1 MRVREHRDRTRLI
14 RAAMQEIPCDLTV
27 ENVRFVNVITGEVYP
42 ASVDVID
49 GIVVRVR
56 EEGQETV
63 CPSKEIY
70 DGKGRY
76 LVPGFIDVHMHVE
89 STMMIPENFG
99 RAAILCGTTSVFVD
113 PHEIGNV
120 LGIPGIKFMIE
131 NAKKSPVRQF
141 NLASSCVPSVPG
153 VEQAGASFGAKEI
166 AELLETEGVWGV
178 AEVMD
183 FYNVIHDEKRM
194 HEVVEEGIKRNAL
207 IQGHAPGLLG
217 KEIAAYRVAGMVDNH
232 CMSCAEDMIANL
244 RAGIFTDMQES
255 SLSPRRMP
263 QLLDG
268 IKNMRYTDHVTLCND
283 DVHAKDLLETGH
295 VNRLTKSAMMEGID
309 PIEVIRWV
317 TYNASR
323 ATQMDDIGAIAPGY
337 LADMQLLDELDGRNP
352 YAVWREGKLL
362 VEDGRLLEDH
372 KTAEDYGFENTMH
385 LDYITGPEDFEL
397 RVPGVENGTVKA
409 LVMDYSGSQGYGHMC
424 DAIYE
429 EVPVKDGKVDLSGRD
444 DLCLVAVFNRHGKT
458 DHTIALCKGYGLKKG
473 AIASTVAHD
482 CHNFLCMYYD
492 TADAFALAKAL
503 RECGGGVGCAE
514 NGEVLGVLELPV
526 AGLMS
531 LLPCEELVP
540 AIADVEEKALTVCPE
555 KMLMQIA
562 VIALACIPG
571 AIITDLGV
579 IDGSTQE
586 FFPLWK

>member
-1 MRVREHRDRTRLI
+1 MRVRQNRDRTRLI

-27 ENVRFVNVITGEVYP
+27 ENAQFVNVITGEVYP

-56 EEGQETV
+56 EEGETTV

-70 DGKGRY
+70 DAKGKY
-76 LVPGFIDVHMHVE
+76 LVPGFIDVHMHIE

-120 LGIPGIKFMIE
+120 LGIDGIKFMIE

-166 AELLETEGVWGV
+166 AELLDMEGVYGV

-194 HEVVEEGIKRNAL
+194 HEVVEEGVKRGAL
-207 IQGHAPGLLG
+207 IQGHAPGLHG
-217 KEIAAYRVAGMVDNH
+217 KEIAAYHLAGMVDNH
-232 CMSCAEDMIANL
+232 CMNCAEDMVANL
-244 RAGIFTDMQES
+244 RAGMYTDMQES

-268 IKNMRYTDHVTLCND
+268 IKKMRYTDHVTLCND

-309 PIEVIRWV
+309 PIDVIRWV

-323 ATQMDDIGAIAPGY
+323 AVQMDDIGALAPGY
-337 LADMQLLDELDGRNP
+337 LADMQLLDALDGRNP
-352 YAVWREGKLL
+352 YAVFREGKLL
-362 VEDGRLLEDH
+362 VEDFKFLNE
-372 KTAEDYGFENTMH
+372 TPAEVQTYENTMH
-385 LDYITGPEDFEL
+385 LDYVESAEDFVLSAPE
-397 RVPGVENGTVKA
+397 GAKKTVTA
-409 LVMDYSGSQGYGHMC
+409 LVLDYGNSQGFGHMC
-424 DAIYE
+424 DAAYE
-429 EVPVKDGKVDLSGRD
+429 EVPVVDGKVDLSGRD
-444 DLCLVAVFNRHGKT
+444 DLFYVCCFNRHGKS
-458 DHTIALCKGYGLKKG
+458 DHTIAICKGFGLEKG

-482 CHNFLCMYYD
+482 CHNFLCMYKNPE
-492 TADAFALAKAL
+492 DAFVLAKAL
-503 RECGGGVGCAE
+503 RECGGGVASALD
-514 NGEVLGVLELPV
+514 GEVIGLLELPL

-531 LLPCEELVP
+531 PLPCEELVP
-540 AIADVEEKALTVCPE
+540 AIAAVEEAAKTICPK

-586 FFPLWK
+586 WYPLWK

>member
-27 ENVRFVNVITGEVYP
+27 ENVLFVNVITGEVYP

-194 HEVVEEGIKRNAL
+194 HEVVEE
-207 IQGHAPGLLG
+207 
-217 KEIAAYRVAGMVDNH
+217 
-232 CMSCAEDMIANL
+232 
-244 RAGIFTDMQES
+244 
-255 SLSPRRMP
+255 
-263 QLLDG
+263 
-268 IKNMRYTDHVTLCND
+268 
-283 DVHAKDLLETGH
+283 
-295 VNRLTKSAMMEGID
+295 
-309 PIEVIRWV
+309 
-317 TYNASR
+317 SR
-323 ATQMDDIGAIAPGY
+323 
-337 LADMQLLDELDGRNP
+337 E
-352 YAVWREGKLL
+352 
-362 VEDGRLLEDH
+362 
-372 KTAEDYGFENTMH
+372 
-385 LDYITGPEDFEL
+385 
-397 RVPGVENGTVKA
+397 
-409 LVMDYSGSQGYGHMC
+409 
-424 DAIYE
+424 
-429 EVPVKDGKVDLSGRD
+429 
-444 DLCLVAVFNRHGKT
+444 
-458 DHTIALCKGYGLKKG
+458 
-473 AIASTVAHD
+473 
-482 CHNFLCMYYD
+482 
-492 TADAFALAKAL
+492 
-503 RECGGGVGCAE
+503 
-514 NGEVLGVLELPV
+514 
-526 AGLMS
+526 
-531 LLPCEELVP
+531 
-540 AIADVEEKALTVCPE
+540 
-555 KMLMQIA
+555 ML
-562 VIALACIPG
+562 
-571 AIITDLGV
+571 
-579 IDGSTQE
+579 
-586 FFPLWK
+586 

>member
-1 MRVREHRDRTRLI
+1 MRVRENRDRTRLI
-14 RAAMQEIPCDLTV
+14 KAAMQEIPCDLTV
-27 ENVRFVNVITGEVYP
+27 ENTQFVNVITGEIYP

-56 EEGQETV
+56 EAGQETV

-70 DGKGRY
+70 DAKGRY

-99 RAAILCGTTSVFVD
+99 RAAVLCGTTSVFVD

-153 VEQAGASFGAKEI
+153 VEQAGASFGANEI
-166 AELLETEGVWGV
+166 AELLDMEGVWGV

-183 FYNVIHDEKRM
+183 FLNVIRDEKRM
-194 HEVVEEGIKRNAL
+194 HEVVEEGIKRGSL
-207 IQGHAPGLLG
+207 IQGHAPGLHG
-217 KEIAAYRVAGMVDNH
+217 KEIAAYHLAGMVDNH
-232 CMSCAEDMIANL
+232 CMNCAEDMVSNL
-244 RAGIFTDMQES
+244 RAGMFTDMQES

-263 QLLDG
+263 ELLDG

-295 VNRLTKSAMMEGID
+295 VNRLTKSAMMEGVD
-309 PIEVIRWV
+309 PVDVIRWV

-337 LADMQLLDELDGRNP
+337 LADMQLLDSLDGRNP

-362 VEDGRLLEDH
+362 VENFTLLDEGEKEEYHFD
-372 KTAEDYGFENTMH
+372 NSMH
-385 LDYITGPEDFEL
+385 LDYVTGPADFEL
-397 RVPGVENGTVKA
+397 VVPGVENGTVTS
-409 LVMDYSGSQGYGHMC
+409 LVMDYGSSQGFGHMC
-424 DAIYE
+424 DAVYE
-429 EVPVKDGKVDLSGRD
+429 EIPVVNGKADISGRE
-444 DLCLVAVFNRHGKT
+444 DLFYVCCFNRHGKT
-458 DHTIALCKGYGLKKG
+458 DHTITLCKGFGLKRG

-482 CHNFLCMYYD
+482 CHNFLCMYKNPE
-492 TADAFALAKAL
+492 DAWALAQAL

-514 NGEVLGVLELPV
+514 NGKVTGLLELPV

-540 AIADVEEKALTVCPE
+540 AIGAVEEEAKKVCPD

-579 IDGSTQE
+579 IDGATQE
-586 FFPLWK
+586 WFPLFR